1 MKLQKEDQNRT
12 QMECLNH
19 MHKCKFVTL
28 TPTTHSE
35 ETDTPSLSLPL
46 SDALS
51 HEQLRYLAKLGS
63 QKPCSSRGT
72 LKLHQLNPAASSTT
86 LNRLTQPML
95 MMCIT

>member
-63 QKPCSSRGT
+63 QKPCSSQGNSSFTNLT
-72 LKLHQLNPAASSTT
+72 LQQALQLSTD
-86 LNRLTQPML
+86 
-95 MMCIT
+95 